1 MKKNSFLKIKNLPF
15 KNGKELLIKLKKKK
29 IILSPWIE
37 DYLLRKKKF
46 PDSLKLLPCEL
57 YKVHLKNDLNVK
69 KEIFLKDVYRL
80 IKNKGYQL
88 INPEIAL
95 YSRIYIKQKKKGSW
109 IRFATPLNSMID
121 SDGIPH
127 LPKIGF
133 ALNKYFLET
142 YWAYPKAV
150 FHPHNYF
157 IVCKKK

>member
-46 PDSLKLLPCEL
+46 PDSLKLLPFEL

-95 YSRIYIKQKKKGSW
+95 YSRIYIKQKK
-109 IRFATPLNSMID
+109 
-121 SDGIPH
+121 
-127 LPKIGF
+127 GF
-133 ALNKYFLET
+133 LD
-142 YWAYPKAV
+142 
-150 FHPHNYF
+150 
-157 IVCKKK
+157 